1 MHYSDINIF
10 PCKYDSHCNARHIC
24 YLCLFISI
32 YLSIYLSIIYNN
44 ISKASNKIIRY
55 ISDTYS
61 NFVHS
66 THKHIK
72 IESLM

>member
-1 MHYSDINIF
+1 MIPIATHAIY
-10 PCKYDSHCNARHIC
+10 A
-24 YLCLFISI
+24 ISVFL

-72 IESLM
+72 IDSLM

>member
-1 MHYSDINIF
+1 MIPIATHAIY
-10 PCKYDSHCNARHIC
+10 A
-24 YLCLFISI
+24 ISVFL

-55 ISDTYS
+55 IFDTYS

-72 IESLM
+72 IDSLM